1 MSKRK
6 TYINKILCVLLSTM
20 MLFSN
25 ISVAFAESMTNDSTS
40 QAEVSADVSIKTQTF
55 QKKTKD
61 CVITVKGEFPENS
74 KYKTYYDAF
83 GGLIDKTCGKGTW
96 AKNPWVYC
104 YTFKLIK

>member
-40 QAEVSADVSIKTQTF
+40 QAEVSASTPSKWMIYIPQA
-55 QKKTKD
+55 KKCSQDMNRNRFLLRKN
-61 CVITVKGEFPENS
+61 NS
-74 KYKTYYDAF
+74 F
-83 GGLIDKTCGKGTW
+83 LLDK
-96 AKNPWVYC
+96 
-104 YTFKLIK
+104 I